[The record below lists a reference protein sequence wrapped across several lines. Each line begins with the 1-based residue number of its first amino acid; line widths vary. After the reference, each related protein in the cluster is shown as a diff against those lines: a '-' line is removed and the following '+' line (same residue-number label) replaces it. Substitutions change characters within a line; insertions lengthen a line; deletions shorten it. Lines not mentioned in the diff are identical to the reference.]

1 MTIPTDGQ
9 ISAERIND
17 EFPDEIDG
25 GKPVEMSEY
34 FGVETATG
42 RLPSGVGT
50 ERTIAFNDF
59 KGVSFSP
66 DSLLPTTLAIATL
79 DADKNEGNSGTT
91 EFTFIVTRSGNINGT
106 SSASWRVSGSGINPA
121 SPNDFVGNGI
131 DFPSGSV
138 SFSPGQATRIITVN
152 VRGDTEIE
160 QTERFVVTLLNPVNA
175 TITSATAI
183 GVIRNDD
190 AGSLSISATDANKAE
205 GDSGEIT
212 TFTFTVT
219 RSRNVVGDT
228 SVSWVV
234 IRTGLNPADASDFV
248 GGVLPSGVV
257 TFFGS
262 ETTKTINIEV
272 LGDNELEPDETFS
285 VRLFNAVGASIEVDT
300 AEATIINDDAVLSIA
315 PSTGS
320 PTYSLPEGDSGS
332 TPFTFIVTRTG
343 START
348 SSASWQAVGSGL
360 FPASPNDFVG
370 GIFPSGTVTFLP
382 GETIQVITVNVAGDT
397 QPEDDESFTV
407 TIFNPINATISNAT
421 ARGIILNDDSI
432 LSLTAFSADQPE
444 GNSGSTPFAFTVT
457 RSGSTLGSSSAS
469 WSVSGSGAN
478 AAVGADFVGGQFP
491 SGTVSFAPGE
501 ITKTIFVEVAGD
513 TVVEPDETFTV
524 TLFNPVNASI
534 GNASVI
540 GVIRND
546 DTNLSIFP
554 ESADKPQSDI
564 GITPF
569 TFTITR
575 TGNLSSQGF
584 VEWAVTGIGANPA
597 SANDFQGGNFPSG
610 SVTFAP
616 GETVKT
622 ITINVSES
630 TPGETDETFV
640 VTLSNPREATILTPT
655 AIGTIRS
662 ITTDFVPLAD
672 RIVPTQIF
680 DAKTF
685 GAVGNGST
693 DDTVAV
699 QKCIDEARKAGNGAI
714 AYFPKGTY
722 RVTKTLNVYGGNYT
736 IGGAGSFYTF
746 IRADNAVSPILL
758 IVDPLNVRIEFI
770 HFRHQGDELG
780 FVALLESSDAIT
792 PSRIHFDHVRLNG
805 WSSSSRLFVNASDSP
820 TVGFTTTRGMVFQAR
835 NLNANSVFTS
845 RVLDTQH
852 KGSSFDNCSNSR
864 ILMSFHGDQGWG
876 ALRIRGT
883 QSQRNGFFGMLQS
896 YICLRVEDNH
906 SIVVSDGYIEQMR
919 IANSPDVK
927 FIASPYLILKGSPTL
942 PTGRVTV
949 SSQRV
954 DGAGGEG
961 ALFTANQDPYETYIT
976 IDNYRGRVSHVTSK
990 YNNPGDP
997 NKRFYRTV
1005 CSGSAPVD
1013 VLLMGNTYEKTHVDD
1028 VVFETSPVIEGGGN
1042 VTPHMISNWN
1052 PGLALSNSNVVPE
1065 IIDNNTL
1072 NLASQ
1077 ALDDFREL
1085 GRHDLIINYG
1095 IANGQLPIPTS
1106 QQISTYPELPI
1117 LNWQQRSDWLNVK
1130 QLPSALNN
1138 GVSAVGNGIAD
1149 DSDAILAAC
1158 NEVRRTGSPW
1168 SVVYFPP
1175 GTYKITKEIYPQEGL
1190 AANASRYLHMR
1201 GHGRLTEIQWHGP
1214 NNGTMFRSDSNNFS
1228 SYMGIIWNGRGIAG
1242 RGFNHYSTGFKES
1255 KVLHQHEA
1263 FINFTIEGSGT
1274 PALARDDRRH
1284 LESSHYYKCI
1294 FINAGTAIPVTRS
1307 NDFMITVDGCQFYD
1321 NNVCVL
1327 YRNGSATIRNSVFI
1341 RSSECDIKE
1350 DAHAPNSSIRRC
1362 SSINSAMFYQRSAS
1376 TATRPRSRNI
1386 NIQDC
1391 YISGW
1396 TNTTGAI
1403 RSVQLGANAFDPML
1417 IFDCVFVNGPST
1429 TSQPIRLDRPVQAL
1443 HSNNKWI
1450 VGAETRTGAQLFT
1463 GNTTNIREIPFTQ
1476 GVVPPVVN
1484 PVLSIVATDAD
1495 KAEGNSGTTPFTFT
1509 VTRTANTSGIS
1520 TVSWQVEGIS
1530 PNPANGADFQG
1541 GVFPS
1546 GNLTFAAGETS
1557 KIITINVAGDTIP
1570 EDDETFRVVLFNPVN
1585 ATININSATGI
1596 IRNDESILSIS
1607 GSSLS
1612 SNVVEEFTTA
1622 SSASA
1627 NGWVTVGTTSNNNN
1641 YGWNSSSIVTGSG
1654 GCAGGIFARTQQH
1667 AYYADVNIA
1676 KLFRNNTFKMAG
1688 SFRLV
1693 NNNFDGVF
1701 YVGYFNPE
1709 NLTAGN
1715 APNPF
1720 IGIEIFEPSGAASGP
1735 FRCRLR
1741 VSGVGGSSSN
1751 IIELPQNTVLTYD
1764 LTWSGGTDGSG
1775 TLSGVIAGQ
1784 SLNVLVGPGLGDFT
1798 AFGLLSGGLSSN
1810 TNERTGTCLFDNLL
1824 YQKGGTVG
1832 SDKPEGNSGITP
1844 FIFTVNRS
1852 GNISGSSSAT
1862 WTVSGSP
1869 PNPADANDFSGGVFP
1884 TGIVSFTAGQSVQ
1897 TITVNVAG
1905 DTIVEPDENFI
1916 VTLSNPVNASISV
1929 ATASGVIR
1937 ADDTGLSIVATDADI
1952 VESPTGLTSFTFTV
1966 FRTGDVSEESTAT
1979 WTVTGSG
1986 DTPLT
1991 EEDFEGGVF
2000 PSGTVTFAPGE
2011 TSQDITFNVVSGVL
2025 ADPVLSIVPNDYTF
2039 LEGDSG
2045 ITTAVFT
2052 ISRSGG
2058 TLETSSVSWQVIGDG
2073 TTDSAS
2079 PSDFQGNVFPSGTV
2093 LFAAGET
2100 LKNVNVNILGDTEI
2114 EPDERFIFRIFNPIN
2129 ATVGIA
2135 STVATILND
2144 DGDEELEIETPEPDT
2159 SIVQTFDT
2167 LASITSD
2174 GWIGFANTLNGND
2187 FGWNSSS
2194 IVTGSGG
2201 CIGGTFA
2208 RSTQPA
2214 YFADVS
2220 ITELGRTSTLRMA
2233 GSFRL
2238 ANINFDGAFYVG
2250 YFNPETI
2257 IPGTLPQNFI
2267 GIEIAEPSGMTTNPF
2282 RGRVVVN
2289 GAGGVASNVISLPQ
2303 NINHN
2308 FDLIWTGSS
2317 TGAGIIT
2324 GSLAGQ
2330 SINISATNGLTKFNA
2345 FGLLNGGFSNPS
2357 AERTGLCLFDN
2368 LRYRKGELP
2377 PPEDEPLP
2385 VLSIFPL
2392 DADKAEGDS
2401 GITTFTF
2408 NVSRQGIASTFSS
2421 ALWTVSGVG
2430 TAPASANDFQNNQF
2444 PSGTVLFPSGQTN
2457 QVISIN
2463 VVGDTTVENTETFAV
2478 TLSQPNGATLGVT
2491 TAVGIIRNDDAPSV
2505 PTFAISPSILT
2516 RAEGNSG
2523 ITTFTFTVTRGV
2535 NTTGI
2540 STVQWDVTPT
2550 GTNPVNAN
2558 DFSGNVFPSG
2568 SLTFLAGVTTQNINV
2583 NVSGDTTVE
2592 PNETFSVNLKDPV
2605 NGIIVTG
2612 TATGVITNDDVSQE
2626 TTTSA
2631 FTTRANWMINSYA
2644 NVTIGSVAR
2653 DGINGG
2659 EARKFGWAEV
2669 LAKLRINAN
2678 NPSARQT
2685 VITRFVNLIDQNIYN
2700 AAFMTAGAAW
2710 ILCKYWNEFSSAQKA
2725 TLLSRFQAE
2734 TKLTDHGTENHFLI
2748 RYVGTYLFTA
2758 QLWPNETGG
2767 WYNFEQRT
2775 GNSIPRLSSA
2785 QMAAFTRSRLLT
2797 VLRSLYDKGL
2807 SENLSTNYL
2816 SVHLYPLHALYSCA
2830 EDPEVKGAAE
2840 AVLNFHLANSAANF
2854 FEGNTLSP
2862 FNRDSTQG
2870 TCDPQKNITI
2880 NTISKAV
2887 HWLYWAELMNTAS
2900 LTTASFNAPG
2910 ATGYGGEARHYAV
2923 TSALSDWRPSSKL
2936 KELAAGTGIL
2946 PFDLRSVE
2954 SDFGRFGTGLAAATE
2969 RTVHRNTLYALGSG
2983 NYVHVFRNNNGLS
2996 DRHGLELVYKS
3007 TDNQNTIVIHHP
3019 YWRSNT
3025 QSGTFINKEGRTETY
3040 TEQYPWTARS
3050 SPFQQNVQHKSTV
3063 ISLFN
3068 IPTADPFKGKTRID
3082 FEAFRAQF
3090 FDQLIQQAWIR
3101 FPKAIDEMV
3110 QASGWIFL
3118 RENRVYIAIRPCN
3131 GYPSIITTEF
3141 SDLNVVKTSGSRNAV
3156 IMDVATADEFSSF
3169 TAFRNAVLS
3178 APLTY
3183 NSATPSVT
3191 YRNVRGDTIV
3201 ATWGAIDTSR
3211 VEVACF
3217 PTATVN
3223 NVSQA
3228 MRDPD
3233 FIAARAVI
3241 KSTPVSLVN
3250 RVLTVNVPS
3259 GQLRVD
3265 WRQSLPIIT
3274 GT

>member
-1 MTIPTDGQ
+1 MTIPSDGQ
-9 ISAERIND
+9 ISAEQIDN

-34 FGVETATG
+34 FGVETTIG

-50 ERTIAFNDF
+50 ERTISFNNF
-59 KGVSFSP
+59 KGVTFSL
-66 DSLLPTTLAIATL
+66 DSLLPTTLAITAL

-91 EFTFIVTRSGNINGT
+91 EFTFVVTRSGNIT
-106 SSASWRVSGSGINPA
+106 ESSSVSWVVSGSGINPA
-121 SPNDFVGNGI
+121 SPDDFVGNGI

-138 SFSPGQATRIITVN
+138 SFSPGQATRIITIN
-152 VRGDTEIE
+152 VKGDTEIE
-160 QTERFVVTLLNPVNA
+160 PTERFVVRILNPVNA

-190 AGSLSISATDANKAE
+190 AGSISISATDANKLE
-205 GDSGEIT
+205 GDSGVT
-212 TFTFTVT
+212 VFTFTVT
-219 RSRNVVGDT
+219 RSRDIVGDT

-234 IRTGLNPADASDFV
+234 VRTGLNPADANDFV

-257 TFFGS
+257 TFSGS

-272 LGDNELEPDETFS
+272 QGDDQLEPDETFS
-285 VRLFNAVGASIEVDT
+285 VKLFNAVGAAIDVDT

-315 PSTGS
+315 PSTGD
-320 PTYSLPEGDSGS
+320 PTYSLPEGNSGS

-360 FPASPNDFVG
+360 FPASPDDFVG
-370 GIFPSGTVTFLP
+370 GNFPSGTVSFAP
-382 GETIQVITVNVAGDT
+382 GQTIQIITVNVAGDT
-397 QPEDDESFTV
+397 QPEEDESFTV
-407 TIFNPINATISNAT
+407 TIFNPVNATISNAT

-432 LSLTAFSADQPE
+432 LSLTAFNADQPE

-457 RSGSTLGSSSAS
+457 RSGSTSGSSSAS
-469 WSVSGSGAN
+469 WAVSGSGEN

-534 GNASVI
+534 GNATVI

-554 ESADKPQSDI
+554 ESADKPQSSS
-564 GITPF
+564 GVTPF
-569 TFTITR
+569 TFTVTR
-575 TGNLSSQGF
+575 TGDLSGESFSQWSVSG
-584 VEWAVTGIGANPA
+584 TGVNPA
-597 SANDFQGGNFPSG
+597 TATDFQGGNFPSG
-610 SVTFAP
+610 SVSFTP
-616 GETVKT
+616 GETIKT

-630 TPGETDETFV
+630 TLGETDETFV
-640 VTLSNPREATILTPT
+640 VNLFNPLGATILIPS
-655 AIGTIRS
+655 AIGNIRS
-662 ITTDFVPLAD
+662 IASDFVPLID
-672 RIVPTQIF
+672 RIVPTQVF
-680 DAKTF
+680 DVKTF
-685 GAVGNGST
+685 GAIGNGTT
-693 DDTVAV
+693 DDTKAV
-699 QKCIDEARKAGNGAI
+699 QDCIDAARTAGNGAI

-722 RVTKTLNVYGGNYT
+722 RVTKTINIYGSNYS
-736 IGGAGSFYTF
+736 IGGAGAFYTF

-758 IVDPLNVRIEFI
+758 IVDPLNIRIEFI
-770 HFRHQGDELG
+770 HFRHQGNELG
-780 FVALLESSDAIT
+780 FVALLESSDDTT

-805 WSSSSRLFVNASDSP
+805 WSSSSRLFVNASDTP
-820 TVGFTTTRGMVFQAR
+820 TVGFTTDRGMVFQAR

-845 RVLDTQH
+845 RALDTQH

-864 ILMSFHGDQGWG
+864 ILISYHGDQGWG

-883 QSQRNGFFGMLQS
+883 EAQRNGFFGMLQS

-906 SIVVSDGYIEQMR
+906 SIVVSDGYTEQMR
-919 IANSPDVK
+919 TPNTPDNK
-927 FIASPYLILKGSPTL
+927 FIASPYLVLKGSPTL
-942 PTGRVTV
+942 PPGKVTV

-954 DGAGGEG
+954 DGAGAEG
-961 ALFTANQDPYETYIT
+961 SLFTPDTDPYETYIT
-976 IDNYRGRVSHVTSK
+976 IDNYGGQVSHVTSK
-990 YNNPGDP
+990 YNIPAGGDP
-997 NKRFYRTV
+997 NKRFYKTV
-1005 CSGSAPVD
+1005 CTGTSPVD
-1013 VLLMGNTYEKTHVDD
+1013 VLLMGNTYEKNNIDGVTIDAV
-1028 VVFETSPVIEGGGN
+1028 PVIEGGGN
-1042 VTPHMISNWN
+1042 VVPHMLSNWN
-1052 PGLALSNSNVVPE
+1052 PGLAITTSNTISDITNG
-1065 IIDNNTL
+1065 NTL

-1077 ALDDFREL
+1077 VLDDFREL
-1085 GRHDLIINYG
+1085 GKHDLIINYG
-1095 IANGQLPIPTS
+1095 IASGEPPIPTS

-1117 LNWQQRSDWLNVK
+1117 LDWQQRSDWLNVK
-1130 QLPSALNN
+1130 QLPSTVN
-1138 GVSAVGNGIAD
+1138 GGISAVGDGIAD

-1158 NEVRRTGSPW
+1158 NEVRRSGSQW

-1175 GTYKITKEIYPQEGL
+1175 GTYRITKEIYPQEGL
-1190 AANASRYLHMR
+1190 AANASSYLHMR
-1201 GHGRLTEIQWHGP
+1201 GHGRLTEIQWDGP
-1214 NNGTMFRSDSNNFS
+1214 NDGTMFRSDSNNFS
-1228 SYMGIIWNGRGIAG
+1228 SYIGIIWNGQGVAG

-1294 FINAGTAIPVTRS
+1294 FINAGTALPVTRS

-1321 NNVCVL
+1321 NNIGVL

-1417 IFDCVFVNGPST
+1417 IFDCVFVNGPSS

-1450 VGAETRTGAQLFT
+1450 VDTETRTGAQLFT

-1476 GVVPPVVN
+1476 QIIPEAS
-1484 PVLSIVATDAD
+1484 PVLSIFATNAD
-1495 KAEGNSGTTPFTFT
+1495 RLEGNSGTTPFTFT
-1509 VTRTANTSGIS
+1509 VTRTGSTSGVS

-1530 PNPANGADFQG
+1530 PNPANSSDFQG
-1541 GVFPS
+1541 GILPS
-1546 GNLTFAAGETS
+1546 GNVSFAIGETS
-1557 KIITINVAGDTIP
+1557 KIITINVAGDINL
-1570 EDDETFRVVLFNPVN
+1570 EDDETFRVVLFNPIN
-1585 ATININSATGI
+1585 ATISVNSAIGI
-1596 IRNDESILSIS
+1596 IRNDDSVLSIT
-1607 GSSLS
+1607 SSELD
-1612 SNVVEEFTTA
+1612 SNVVEEFTTL
-1622 SSASA
+1622 SSAST
-1627 NGWVTVGTTSNNNN
+1627 NGWVSVGTTSNGNN

-1667 AYYADVNIA
+1667 AYYADVNIT
-1676 KLFRNNTFKMAG
+1676 KIFRNNTFKMAG

-1693 NNNFDGVF
+1693 NNNFDGII

-1709 NLTAGN
+1709 NLTIGS

-1720 IGIEIFEPSGAASGP
+1720 IGIEIFEPSGTASGP
-1735 FRCRLR
+1735 FRSRIR
-1741 VSGVGGSSSN
+1741 VNGVGGAVSN
-1751 IIELPQNTVLTYD
+1751 IIELAQNTVLMYD

-1784 SLNVLVGPGLGDFT
+1784 SVNILVGPGLGDFT
-1798 AFGLLSGGLSSN
+1798 AFGLLSGGQSN
-1810 TNERTGTCLFDNLL
+1810 TNERTGACLFDNLL
-1824 YQKGGTVG
+1824 YQKGGSVG
-1832 SDKPEGNSGITP
+1832 SDKPEGDSGITP
-1844 FIFTVNRS
+1844 FFFTVNRS
-1852 GNISGSSSAT
+1852 GNTSGSSSAT
-1862 WTVSGSP
+1862 WTVSGSA
-1869 PNPADANDFSGGVFP
+1869 PNPADADDFSGGVFP
-1884 TGIVSFTAGQSVQ
+1884 TGIVSFTPGQSVQ
-1897 TITVNVAG
+1897 TITINVAG
-1905 DTIVEPDENFI
+1905 DIQVEPDENFI
-1916 VTLSNPVNASISV
+1916 VTLSNPVNASIAVS
-1929 ATASGVIR
+1929 TASGIIR
-1937 ADDTGLSIVATDADI
+1937 TDDAGLSIVATNADN
-1952 VESPTGLTSFTFTV
+1952 VESSSGLTPFTFTV
-1966 FRTGDVSEESTAT
+1966 NRTGDTSDTSTAS

-1986 DTPLT
+1986 DSPATA
-1991 EEDFEGGVF
+1991 EDFQGGVF
-2000 PSGTVTFAPGE
+2000 PSGTVSFAPGE
-2011 TSQDITFNVVSGVL
+2011 TSKDITVNVVGDVL
-2025 ADPVLSIVPNDYTF
+2025 LDPVLSVVLNDYNF

-2045 ITTAVFT
+2045 ITTAIFT
-2052 ISRSGG
+2052 ISRSGSTTG
-2058 TLETSSVSWQVIGDG
+2058 TSSVSWQVVGVG
-2073 TTDSAS
+2073 TTNFAS

-2093 LFAAGET
+2093 SFASGET
-2100 LKNVNVNILGDTEI
+2100 LKNVNVNILGDTQI
-2114 EPDERFIFRIFNPIN
+2114 EADERFAFVISNPIG

-2167 LASITSD
+2167 LASTTSA
-2174 GWIGFANTLNGND
+2174 GWIGLANTSNGND

-2208 RSTQPA
+2208 RSNQTA
-2214 YFADVS
+2214 YFADAS

-2238 ANINFDGAFYVG
+2238 VNNNFDGVFYVG

-2257 IPGTLPQNFI
+2257 TPGTLPQNFI
-2267 GIEIAEPSGMTTNPF
+2267 GIEIAEPSGITTNPF

-2289 GAGGVASNVISLPQ
+2289 GAGGVASSVVSLPQ

-2308 FDLIWTGSS
+2308 FDLTWTGKS

-2324 GSLAGQ
+2324 GALAGQ
-2330 SINISATNGLTKFNA
+2330 SIDISATDGLTTFTA
-2345 FGLLNGGFSNPS
+2345 FGLLNGGFLTST
-2357 AERTGLCLFDN
+2357 AERTGICLFDS
-2368 LRYRKGELP
+2368 LRYRKGEIP

-2385 VLSIFPL
+2385 TLSIFPL
-2392 DADKAEGDS
+2392 DADKAEGNS

-2408 NVSRQGIASTFSS
+2408 DVIRQGIASTFSS

-2457 QVISIN
+2457 QQISVN

-2491 TAVGIIRNDDAPSV
+2491 TAVGIIRNDDAPLV
-2505 PTFAISPSILT
+2505 PTFAISPSTLSK
-2516 RAEGNSG
+2516 AEGNSG

-2535 NTTGI
+2535 DTTGI

-2550 GTNPVNAN
+2550 GTNPVDAT
-2558 DFSGNVFPSG
+2558 DFSGNIFPSG
-2568 SLTFLAGVTTQNINV
+2568 SLTFSAGITTQNINV

-2592 PNETFSVNLKDPV
+2592 PNETFSVNLKNPI

-2612 TATGVITNDDVSQE
+2612 TATGVITNDDVSADV
-2626 TTTSA
+2626 TDSA

-2644 NVTIGSVAR
+2644 NVTIGSQNK
-2653 DGINGG
+2653 DGINGE

-2669 LAKLRINAN
+2669 LSKLRINAN

-2725 TLLSRFQAE
+2725 TLLGRFQAE

-2748 RYVGTYLFTA
+2748 RYVGTYLFTT

-2775 GNSIPRLSSA
+2775 SSGIPRLSSA
-2785 QMAAFTRSRLLT
+2785 QMSSFTRSRLLT

-2830 EDPEVKGAAE
+2830 EDPEIKGAAE
-2840 AVLNFHLANSAANF
+2840 AVLNFHLANSAAHF

-2862 FNRDSTQG
+2862 FNRDSEQK
-2870 TCDPQKNITI
+2870 TCDPQKNITL

-2887 HWLYWAELMNTAS
+2887 HWLYWAELMNTGS
-2900 LTTASFNAPG
+2900 TTSASFNAPG
-2910 ATGYGGEARHYAV
+2910 AKSYGGEARHYAV
-2923 TSALSDWRPSSKL
+2923 TSALSDWRPSSRL
-2936 KELAAGTGIL
+2936 KELAAGTNIV
-2946 PFDLRSVE
+2946 PFNLKASACN
-2954 SDFGRFGTGLAAATE
+2954 FGRFGTGEASFTE
-2969 RTVHRNTLYALGSG
+2969 GTIYRDSLYALGSG
-2983 NYVHVFRNNNGLS
+2983 NYIESFKNNNGLS
-2996 DRHGLELVYKS
+2996 QKYGLELVYKS
-3007 TDNQNTIVIHHP
+3007 TDDQNTIVIHHP
-3019 YWRSNT
+3019 YWRTNT
-3025 QSGTFINKEGRTETY
+3025 SSGTFINKEGKTQSY
-3040 TEQYPWTARS
+3040 TEQYPWLSRS
-3050 SPFQQNVQHKSTV
+3050 SPFQQNAQYQSTV

-3068 IPTADPFKGKTRID
+3068 IPTADPYKGRTRID
-3082 FEAFRAQF
+3082 WEPYRAQF

-3101 FPKAIDEMV
+3101 YPKRIDEIV
-3110 QASGWIFL
+3110 QTSGWIFL

-3141 SDLNVVKTSGSRNAV
+3141 SDLNVVRSSGSKNAV

-3169 TAFRNAVLS
+3169 TAFRNTVLN

-3191 YRNVRGDTIV
+3191 YRNVRGVNIV
-3201 ATWGAIDTSR
+3201 ATWGAIDTTR
-3211 VEVACF
+3211 VDVKSF
-3217 PTATVN
+3217 PTLTVN
-3223 NVSQA
+3223 NVSQV
-3228 MRDPD
+3228 MHDPD
-3233 FIAARAVI
+3233 FIAARAVL

-3250 RVLTVNVPS
+3250 RILTVNVPS

-3274 GT
+3274 GI